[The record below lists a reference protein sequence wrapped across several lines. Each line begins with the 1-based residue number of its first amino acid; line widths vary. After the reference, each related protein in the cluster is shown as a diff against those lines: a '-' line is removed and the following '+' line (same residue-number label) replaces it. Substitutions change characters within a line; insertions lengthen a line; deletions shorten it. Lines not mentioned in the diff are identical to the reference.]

1 MFQLLF
7 LGSLFSALLTVYIL
21 IFKRDALKTYADY
34 LLSVFVVFLS
44 WNVLIYLLLH
54 YNLIDQ
60 VPYLFK
66 TAAPLAFA
74 VPALSYL
81 YTRAVLYNE
90 TRFQV
95 KDLYHFIPFV
105 IVFFNYL
112 PFYILPLEEKEKIV
126 ELISKNLDLSFTYQ
140 LGIIS
145 EQFTNSIRIFLL
157 ILYNFIQWSLV
168 IKYKQNFKVIQVEN
182 QVKETLKWLKLFT
195 WTCTFGVVAFFI
207 IALFFLSNRS
217 LFNNFSFIS
226 LLPLIFNSVSFFI
239 ISSYLL
245 IHPIVLNGLPFIKY
259 KEMGT
264 NLLTD
269 ETMKIPFII
278 EDYTDQIQRINHF
291 FEDQKHYLNKD
302 LSMVQVSAS
311 LDIPIRDLS
320 YILNNYFNLRF
331 TDFVNQYRIKHVIT
345 IFNDSYLDNFT
356 IESAAF
362 EAGFTSK
369 SGFYKSFK
377 KLYKMTPTE
386 YFQNIKPSN
395 LTKE

>member
-7 LGSLFSALLTVYIL
+7 LGSLLSALLTVYVL
-21 IFKRDALKTYADY
+21 IFKRDALKTYADF
-34 LLSVFVVFLS
+34 LLSVFLIFLS

-74 VPALSYL
+74 LPALSYL

-95 KDLYHFIPFV
+95 KDLYHCIPFL
-105 IVFFNYL
+105 IIFFNYL
-112 PFYILPLEEKEKIV
+112 PFYILSLEEKEKII
-126 ELISKNLDLSFTYQ
+126 ELISKNLDLSFSYQ
-140 LGIIS
+140 VGIIP
-145 EQFTNSIRIFLL
+145 EQFANSARILLL
-157 ILYNFIQWSLV
+157 ILYNFLQWNLL
-168 IKYKQNFKVIQVEN
+168 IKYKTNFKVIQVEN

-195 WTCTFGVVAFFI
+195 WTCTFGMFAFFI
-207 IALFFLSNRS
+207 IAFIYLSNNS
-217 LFNNFSFIS
+217 LFNNYSYIS
-226 LLPLIFNSVSFFI
+226 LLPLFFNSVSFFI

-259 KEMGT
+259 KEMET
-264 NLLTD
+264 NLLTE
-269 ETMKIPFII
+269 ETSKIPFIV
-278 EDYTDQIQRINHF
+278 EDYSEQIQRVNAHF
-291 FEDQKHYLNKD
+291 EQQKPYLNKD
-302 LSMVQVSAS
+302 LSLVQLAAS

-320 YILNNYFNLRF
+320 YILNNYFNLRY

-386 YFQNIKPSN
+386 YFQTLKPSDLN
-395 LTKE
+395 KT

>member
-1 MFQLLF
+1 
-7 LGSLFSALLTVYIL
+7 
-21 IFKRDALKTYADY
+21 
-34 LLSVFVVFLS
+34 
-44 WNVLIYLLLH
+44 
-54 YNLIDQ
+54 
-60 VPYLFK
+60 
-66 TAAPLAFA
+66 
-74 VPALSYL
+74 
-81 YTRAVLYNE
+81 
-90 TRFQV
+90 
-95 KDLYHFIPFV
+95 
-105 IVFFNYL
+105 
-112 PFYILPLEEKEKIV
+112 
-126 ELISKNLDLSFTYQ
+126 
-140 LGIIS
+140 
-145 EQFTNSIRIFLL
+145 
-157 ILYNFIQWSLV
+157 
-168 IKYKQNFKVIQVEN
+168 
-182 QVKETLKWLKLFT
+182 
-195 WTCTFGVVAFFI
+195 
-207 IALFFLSNRS
+207 
-217 LFNNFSFIS
+217 
-226 LLPLIFNSVSFFI
+226 
-239 ISSYLL
+239 
-245 IHPIVLNGLPFIKY
+245 
-259 KEMGT
+259 MGT

-331 TDFVNQYRIKHVIT
+331 TDFVNQYRIKYVIT

>member
-34 LLSVFVVFLS
+34 LLSVFMVMAS

-54 YNLIDQ
+54 YNLIQQ

-66 TAAPLAFA
+66 TAAPFAFA
-74 VPALSYL
+74 IPALSYL

-90 TRFQV
+90 TRFKL
-95 KDLYHFIPFV
+95 KDLLHGIPF
-105 IVFFNYL
+105 ILFFFNYL
-112 PFYILPLEEKEKIV
+112 PFYILPLEEKEKIIQ
-126 ELISKNLDLSFTYQ
+126 LILKNLDLSFSYQ
-140 LGIIS
+140 AGIIP
-145 EQFTNSIRIFLL
+145 EQITNSARILL
-157 ILYNFIQWSLV
+157 LMVYNIAQWNLIV
-168 IKYKQNFKVIQVEN
+168 KYKRHFKIIQVEN
-182 QVKETLKWLKLFT
+182 QVQEILQWLKIYS
-195 WTCTFGVVAFFI
+195 WTCTSNVGAFFI
-207 IALFFLSNRS
+207 IAFIFLSNQS
-217 LFNNFSFIS
+217 LFNNLGFVS
-226 LLPLIFNSVSFFI
+226 LIPLIFNSVSFFI

-259 KEMGT
+259 KEMET
-264 NLLTD
+264 NLLTE
-269 ETMKIPFII
+269 ETSKIPFIE
-278 EDYTDQIQRINHF
+278 EDYSEQIQRINHL
-291 FEDQKHYLNKD
+291 FEHQKTYLNKD
-302 LSMVQVSAS
+302 LSLVQVAAS
-311 LDIPIRDLS
+311 LDIPIRELS

>member
-1 MFQLLF
+1 
-7 LGSLFSALLTVYIL
+7 
-21 IFKRDALKTYADY
+21 
-34 LLSVFVVFLS
+34 
-44 WNVLIYLLLH
+44 LLH

-140 LGIIS
+140 LGIIP
-145 EQFTNSIRIFLL
+145 EQFTNSIRILLL

-182 QVKETLKWLKLFT
+182 QIKETLKWLKLFT
-195 WTCTFGVVAFFI
+195 WTCTFGMFAFFI
-207 IALFFLSNRS
+207 IALIFLSYRS

-245 IHPIVLNGLPFIKY
+245 IHPIVLNGLPFIK
-259 KEMGT
+259 
-264 NLLTD
+264 
-269 ETMKIPFII
+269 
-278 EDYTDQIQRINHF
+278 
-291 FEDQKHYLNKD
+291 
-302 LSMVQVSAS
+302 
-311 LDIPIRDLS
+311 
-320 YILNNYFNLRF
+320 
-331 TDFVNQYRIKHVIT
+331 
-345 IFNDSYLDNFT
+345 
-356 IESAAF
+356 
-362 EAGFTSK
+362 
-369 SGFYKSFK
+369 
-377 KLYKMTPTE
+377 
-386 YFQNIKPSN
+386 
-395 LTKE
+395 